1 VQSLRFLL
9 GSVLALSLVPSLAFG
24 EESLV
29 QWAQRRVDEGIVKQ
43 LAEKNARRS
52 KFSRAEPIPV
62 QRRAR
67 VTQAATSVDKRGREF
82 LTFAIDIRF
91 GDKWRENDV
100 VGCVYRP
107 TGDLF
112 VKVGDEYRP
121 AAYLLGRN
129 VAPVAGVCE
138 AAPPRS

>member
-9 GSVLALSLVPSLAFG
+9 CSVLAVSLVPSQAFS

-29 QWAQRRVDEGIVKQ
+29 QWAQRRVDEGIIKR

-52 KFSRAEPIPV
+52 KFSRSMPV
-62 QRRAR
+62 PVERRAR
-67 VTQAATSVDKRGREF
+67 VTQTATSVDKRGREF
-82 LTFAIDIRF
+82 LTFAVDIRY
-91 GDKWRENDV
+91 GQQWRENDV

-121 AAYLLGRN
+121 AAYLLGRD
-129 VAPVAGVCE
+129 VGPVAGVCE
-138 AAPPRS
+138 AAPRRS